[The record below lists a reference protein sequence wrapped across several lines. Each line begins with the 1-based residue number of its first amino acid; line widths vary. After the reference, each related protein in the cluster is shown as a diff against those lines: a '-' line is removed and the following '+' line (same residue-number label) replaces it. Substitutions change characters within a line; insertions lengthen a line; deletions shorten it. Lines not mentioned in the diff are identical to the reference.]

1 MPTVKDIVSNK
12 NRSVVTVS
20 NVMPIIDALK
30 IMAAAN
36 IGSLVVLKN
45 DQYVGIFTERDYARK
60 VVLEGR
66 GSNNTSVEEVMETD
80 LPKLQAT
87 DTIEHCTV
95 IMTEKKL
102 RYLPI
107 FENGVLY
114 NIISQSD
121 IIKHTIESQKKL
133 IEHLQDY
140 MSLK

>member
-1 MPTVKDIVSNK
+1 MPTVKDIVSTK
-12 NRSVVTVS
+12 NRNVITVS
-20 NVMPIIDALK
+20 NVTPIIDALK

-45 DQYVGIFTERDYARK
+45 EKYAGIFTERDYARK

-66 GSNNTSVEEVMETD
+66 ASNNTSVEEVMDGD
-80 LPKLQAT
+80 LPRLQAN
-87 DTIEHCTV
+87 DPIEQCSI
-95 IMTEKKL
+95 IMSEKNL

-107 FENGVLY
+107 FENGELF

-121 IIKHTIESQKKL
+121 IIRHTIEAQKKL

-140 MSLK
+140 MSL

>member
-1 MPTVKDIVSNK
+1 MPTVKEVVNSK
-12 NRSVVTVS
+12 NRTVVTVS
-20 NVMPIIDALK
+20 NIMPIIDALK

-45 DQYVGIFTERDYARK
+45 DKYAGIFTERDYARK

-66 GSNNTSVEEVMETD
+66 ASNSTSVEEVMATD
-80 LPKLQAT
+80 LPQLHT
-87 DTIEHCTV
+87 SDTIEQCSELMAEHN
-95 IMTEKKL
+95 L

-107 FENGVLY
+107 FENGTLY
-114 NIISQSD
+114 NIISQFD
-121 IIKHTIESQKKL
+121 IIKHTIEAQKKL

>member
-12 NRSVVTVS
+12 NRTVVTVS

-45 DQYVGIFTERDYARK
+45 EQYAGIFTERDYARK

-87 DTIEHCTV
+87 DTIEHCTI

-107 FENGVLY
+107 FENGALY

-121 IIKHTIESQKKL
+121 IIKHTIESQK
-133 IEHLQDY
+133 DY

>member
-1 MPTVKDIVSNK
+1 MPTVKDIVSTK
-12 NRSVVTVS
+12 NRNVITVS
-20 NVMPIIDALK
+20 NVTPIIDALK

-45 DQYVGIFTERDYARK
+45 EQYAGIFTERDYARK

-66 GSNNTSVEEVMETD
+66 ASNNTSVEEVMD
-80 LPKLQAT
+80 GNLPKLQA
-87 DTIEHCTV
+87 DDPIEHCSI
-95 IMTEKKL
+95 IMSEKNL
-102 RYLPI
+102 RYLPV

-121 IIKHTIESQKKL
+121 IIRHTIEAQKKL

-140 MSLK
+140 MSL